1 MSVWLLE
8 FDGFDHA
15 RVGLREA
22 LCTLGNGYLATRGAD
37 SEARADGVHY
47 PGTYVA
53 GVFNRLSTDIAGR
66 TIEDESIVNLPNWLP
81 LTFHVDDG
89 CWLDAAEL
97 LESHHE
103 LDLRRGVLAR
113 HARIRDDAG
122 RITRLTQRRLVSM
135 DDPHLAAL
143 ETSLV
148 AENWSGPLQIRSR
161 LDGDVTNSGVARY
174 RGLARNHLSA
184 VETSVVD
191 EETVALEAQTRHSHV
206 RIAEAARTRLS
217 RDGAPI
223 AAERT
228 LLEET
233 LSTGHELAVD
243 LAEGEA
249 VTVEKV
255 VAVYTSRDAAI
266 SEPANAARRALV
278 PTMSFDELL
287 ERHAL
292 AWHQLWQ
299 RFGVSLHQ
307 GGERT
312 AQIVNLHVFHLLQ
325 TLSPHTAGLDVGVP
339 ARGLHGEAYRG
350 HVFWDELFVFPLLN
364 LRLPRL
370 TRALLRYRYRRL
382 PEARRAARESGHGGA
397 MFPWQSGS
405 DGREETQRVHLNPR
419 SGRWNPDSSSLQR
432 HINAAIAYNVW
443 QYYQATNDGGF
454 LAGFGAE
461 LIVEIARFW
470 SSIAQY
476 NRALDRYEIC
486 GVMGPDEYH
495 DAYPDAEAPGLDNNS
510 FTNIMAVWT
519 ISRALELLQLLPSD
533 RSKELRER
541 LSLTPEEVERWE
553 DVSRK
558 MRLVFHDD
566 GVLSQFEGYEQLEEF
581 EWDAYRARY
590 GDISRL
596 DRILESEGDTPNRY
610 KISKQADVLMLFYLL
625 STDELGAIYARL
637 GYDFD
642 DETIPRT
649 IDYYLDRTSH
659 GSTLSRVVHSWVLAR
674 FDRGRSWD
682 FFIES
687 LESDISDIQDGTTPE
702 GVHLGAMAGTLD
714 LLQRCYTGL
723 EVRGDALWLDPKLPK
738 ELRRLDFSILYRG
751 HLLDLHFEEQRVTV
765 ASRTSRAAPV
775 SVKIG
780 GKAHELQAGL
790 SLELRADAVPPRG
803 R

>member
-81 LTFHVDDG
+81 LTFHVGDG

-161 LDGDVTNSGVARY
+161 LDADVTNSGVARY
-174 RGLARNHLSA
+174 RGLARDHLSA

-287 ERHAL
+287 GRHAL

-307 GGERT
+307 GGELDR
-312 AQIVNLHVFHLLQ
+312 ADRQPPRLP
-325 TLSPHTAGLDVGVP
+325 SPADSLAAHRGPGRGSP
-339 ARGLHGEAYRG
+339 RPRSPRRGLPRAR
-350 HVFWDELFVFPLLN
+350 LLGRA
-364 LRLPRL
+364 LRLPPPEPAAAAPYAGPPSL
-370 TRALLRYRYRRL
+370 PV
-382 PEARRAARESGHGGA
+382 PEASRGASSRPRVRSRR
-397 MFPWQSGS
+397 S
-405 DGREETQRVHLNPR
+405 DVP
-419 SGRWNPDSSSLQR
+419 
-432 HINAAIAYNVW
+432 
-443 QYYQATNDGGF
+443 
-454 LAGFGAE
+454 LA
-461 LIVEIARFW
+461 
-470 SSIAQY
+470 
-476 NRALDRYEIC
+476 
-486 GVMGPDEYH
+486 
-495 DAYPDAEAPGLDNNS
+495 
-510 FTNIMAVWT
+510 
-519 ISRALELLQLLPSD
+519 
-533 RSKELRER
+533 ER
-541 LSLTPEEVERWE
+541 
-553 DVSRK
+553 K
-558 MRLVFHDD
+558 
-566 GVLSQFEGYEQLEEF
+566 
-581 EWDAYRARY
+581 
-590 GDISRL
+590 
-596 DRILESEGDTPNRY
+596 
-610 KISKQADVLMLFYLL
+610 
-625 STDELGAIYARL
+625 
-637 GYDFD
+637 
-642 DETIPRT
+642 
-649 IDYYLDRTSH
+649 
-659 GSTLSRVVHSWVLAR
+659 
-674 FDRGRSWD
+674 
-682 FFIES
+682 
-687 LESDISDIQDGTTPE
+687 
-702 GVHLGAMAGTLD
+702 
-714 LLQRCYTGL
+714 
-723 EVRGDALWLDPKLPK
+723 
-738 ELRRLDFSILYRG
+738 
-751 HLLDLHFEEQRVTV
+751 
-765 ASRTSRAAPV
+765 
-775 SVKIG
+775 
-780 GKAHELQAGL
+780 
-790 SLELRADAVPPRG
+790 
-803 R
+803 